1 MGRKEQLVGHLSPEV
16 GRFVLRC
23 LRQMEQENLCDAP
36 SVINGLVAR
45 MRASE
50 SALIRRA
57 APQAER
63 TMWEIFARQYG
74 QRVGA

>member
-1 MGRKEQLVGHLSPEV
+1 MGRKEMLVGRLSPEV

-23 LRQMEQENLCDAP
+23 LRQMEQENVCDAP
-36 SVINGLVAR
+36 SVISGLVAL

-50 SALIRRA
+50 SEMIRRA

-63 TMWEIFARQYG
+63 TMWQLFASQYG
-74 QRVGA
+74 ERVGA